1 MFKIEKQAERA
12 WKVTNEE
19 NGNEYYVV
27 FRGVKLEC
35 HCLGFIG
42 HSHCQHVDAVVE
54 TLKK

>member
-27 FRGVKLEC
+27 FRGIKLEC